1 MQERWSDIFKMDE
14 ELKKTINTLSVSVKA
29 IQVDLLILKSV
40 THNDNNLQAGLQYSD
55 LVSGNGPVQKKKIS
69 EDESESN
76 GEGGEFELSDTDI
89 ELYELLEAVGPL
101 LKQHLS

>member
-1 MQERWSDIFKMDE
+1 MDE
-14 ELKKTINTLSVSVKA
+14 ELKKTINTLSVSIKVV
-29 IQVDLLILKSV
+29 QVDLLILKSDCEV
-40 THNDNNLQAGLQYSD
+40 THSENNLQASLQYSD
-55 LVSGNGPVQKKKIS
+55 LVSGNGPIQKKKIS

-101 LKQHLS
+101 MKQHLS

>member
-40 THNDNNLQAGLQYSD
+40 THNDNNLRAGLQYSD
-55 LVSGNGPVQKKKIS
+55 LVSGNGPV
-69 EDESESN
+69 
-76 GEGGEFELSDTDI
+76 
-89 ELYELLEAVGPL
+89 
-101 LKQHLS
+101 